1 MYYPITNIVSF
12 ECTTWGNVSVVG
24 AAVYFERSTNDWV
37 IRMPRLVGSGI
48 RNAVGT
54 HNYRVVCET
63 LWLHGAFAVHKA
75 SL

>member
-1 MYYPITNIVSF
+1 MTNIVSF
-12 ECTTWGNVSVVG
+12 ECTTWGNVGVVG
-24 AAVYFERSTNDWV
+24 AAVYFERSTNKQV

-54 HNYRVVCET
+54 HNYRLVHET
-63 LWLHGAFAVHKA
+63 LWLHGSFAVYKA